1 MARKKS
7 TAYLTPALRSEIRKM
22 IADEYQSLDEFQR
35 LTGVNKSTLSRVIS
49 GERNDCMVSTLGQ
62 VAKAL
67 KKKLV
72 IRFE

>member
-1 MARKKS
+1 MARKKN
-7 TAYLTPALRSEIRKM
+7 TVYLTPALRNEIRKM
-22 IADEYQSLDEFQR
+22 IADKYQSLDEFQR

-49 GERNDCMVSTLGQ
+49 GERTDCMLSTLGQ

-72 IRFE
+72 VKFE

>member
-1 MARKKS
+1 MARKKD
-7 TAYLTPALRSEIRKM
+7 TGFLTPALRSEIRKL
-22 IADEYQSLDEFQR
+22 IAENYKSLDEFQR

-49 GERNDCMVSTLGQ
+49 GERNDCMLSTLGQ

-72 IRFE
+72 VRFE

>member
-1 MARKKS
+1 MARKRN
-7 TAYLTPALRSEIRKM
+7 TGYLTPALRNEIRKL
-22 IADEYQSLDEFQR
+22 IAQNYQSLDEFQR

-49 GERNDCMVSTLGQ
+49 GERNDCMLSTLGQ

-72 IRFE
+72 VRFE